1 MKKLRSGAVAP
12 LLLTLAI
19 SLPAVW
25 LPSSALAD
33 DSGTSLREK
42 RMELSGVSRILELR
56 QGRRSAAAMEL
67 PTQDLYNVVPPDH
80 WAYPALRHL
89 SDEGLIDG
97 YPDGFFKGDRPLTR
111 YEFAQAMSNLL
122 PMQAAGNESQLA
134 AAALRT
140 EFADQLLGLESEL
153 DELSRQL
160 EDLQQRL
167 GRVSNANDEHSD
179 ELDG

>member
-1 MKKLRSGAVAP
+1 
-12 LLLTLAI
+12 
-19 SLPAVW
+19 
-25 LPSSALAD
+25 
-33 DSGTSLREK
+33 
-42 RMELSGVSRILELR
+42 
-56 QGRRSAAAMEL
+56 
-67 PTQDLYNVVPPDH
+67 PPDH

-134 AAALRT
+134 AAALRM

-167 GRVSNANDEHSD
+167 GRVGNANDEHSD